1 MVDKDGRNLVPFP
14 KEETLVLT
22 DETRHRGLQL
32 VNGNAPT
39 RFGDCANVAC
49 LALRSPGASC
59 CATVEA

>member
-39 RFGDCANVAC
+39 RFGDCADVTC
-49 LALRSPGASC
+49 LAL
-59 CATVEA
+59 